1 MTIGRFFLAASLALL
16 VFFGNIRTVHDT
28 LNRLETFDY
37 FFAPLLILYLVSVLE
52 RILDRLG
59 VISSIESY
67 LADRNLTRL
76 SYAFIPGL
84 IGLIPSIGGAHFAC
98 SMFPSSAGKELSGC
112 QLAAINYFFRHFHV
126 YSNPLITGTVLACA
140 ITNTSLWFVSLT
152 LLPLTLLTFLLG
164 WKFLIPS
171 SKKYPKETGFSIK
184 SSISLKM
191 ILLFVSISIET
202 LIFFLLDIKICFWL
216 AVVIFTL
223 ALVSPQTVWEA
234 FKPSKDNLFL
244 LSEVAFILIFACV
257 INSLGINQLLTNFI
271 YSSGVPTI
279 LAFSLV
285 TVFLAYITGI
295 SQAYVAIVMPLIAGL
310 TGNQFSL
317 VCWLLALGFFI
328 QYLTPAHLCL
338 IVCAKYFKCSAFRLI
353 QQIFPP
359 VALAFL
365 LWSLGFLAFCLF

>member
-16 VFFGNIRTVHDT
+16 VFFGNSRTVHDT
-28 LNRLETFDY
+28 FNRLGTFDY

-52 RILDRLG
+52 RILDRLS
-59 VISSIESY
+59 VISSIENY

-98 SMFPSSAGKELSGC
+98 SMFPSSAGKKLSGC

-164 WKFLIPS
+164 WKFLIPI
-171 SKKYPKETGFSIK
+171 SKKYSKETGHSIK
-184 SSISLKM
+184 SSMSLKI
-191 ILLFVSISIET
+191 ILVFVSIFIET
-202 LIFFLLDIKICFWL
+202 LIFFLLDIKIFFWL
-216 AVVIFTL
+216 ATVIFTL

-244 LSEVAFILIFACV
+244 LSEVAFILIFAAV

-271 YSSGVPTI
+271 YSSGVPTV
-279 LAFSLV
+279 LTFSLV

-295 SQAYVAIVMPLIAGL
+295 SQAYVAIVMPLIVGL
-310 TGNQFSL
+310 TGNQFNL